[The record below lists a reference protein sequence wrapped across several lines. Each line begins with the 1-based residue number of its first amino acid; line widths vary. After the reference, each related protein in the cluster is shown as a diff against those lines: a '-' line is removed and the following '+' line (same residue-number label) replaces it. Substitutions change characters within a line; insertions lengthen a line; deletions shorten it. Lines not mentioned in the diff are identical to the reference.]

1 MRRGDGAKR
10 RQRPKRKRAHEQLAL
25 FKPRG
30 GKRRGAGRKPKG
42 PRAGER
48 HEKRPELKAR
58 NPLHVTLR
66 VVSAVGSLRRRVAY
80 RAFRAATLTVAG
92 REGMRIVHV
101 SLQRDHV
108 HLLVEA
114 KTKAALSAGM
124 RGFQISAA
132 KQLNAAIG
140 QARGGPRRRGVV
152 FPDRYHVVV
161 LSSPRQTRHALAYVL
176 LNWRKHEEDRHGA
189 ARTWLVDP
197 YSSGGVFPDWQERIN
212 APFLASG
219 PPLYDP
225 LAVAPPQTWLL
236 REGWKRHGLISYRE
250 IPSARTER

>member
-1 MRRGDGAKR
+1 MRRDDGDKRTQRAKR
-10 RQRPKRKRAHEQLAL
+10 QKAHEQLAL

-42 PRAGER
+42 ARAGVRHEER
-48 HEKRPELKAR
+48 HELDAR

-66 VVSAVGSLRRRVAY
+66 VVAAVGSLRRRVAY
-80 RAFRAATLTVAG
+80 HAFRAATMTVAG
-92 REGMRIVHV
+92 REGMRIVHL
-101 SLQRDHV
+101 SLQRTHV

-114 KTKAALSAGM
+114 KSKAALSAGM
-124 RGFQISAA
+124 RGFEISAA

-140 QARGGPRRRGVV
+140 RARGGPRRRGVV

-161 LSSPRQTRHALAYVL
+161 LGSPRQTRHALAYVL
-176 LNWRKHEEDRHGA
+176 LNWRRHEEDRHGV

-197 YSSGGVFPDWQERIN
+197 YSSGGEFPDWQERMDP
-212 APFLASG
+212 PFLVSG
-219 PPLYDP
+219 SSLYDP
-225 LAVAPPQTWLL
+225 LVVAQPQTWLL

-250 IPSARTER
+250 VPAARTER